1 MKEDLSVI
9 ELEVSVIKK
18 KKTFI
23 LLHTESSRRI
33 VSLSSH

>member
-9 ELEVSVIKK
+9 ELEVSVIK